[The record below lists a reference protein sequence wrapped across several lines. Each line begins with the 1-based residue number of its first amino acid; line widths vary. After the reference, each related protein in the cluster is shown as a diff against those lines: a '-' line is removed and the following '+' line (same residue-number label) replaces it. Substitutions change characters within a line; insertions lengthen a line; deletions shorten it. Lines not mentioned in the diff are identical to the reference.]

1 MLKLDFKVVT
11 ALGLSVRN
19 LLRRQF
25 TCKSR
30 KQDVIGYI
38 LMDSKQ
44 ESIKVNK

>member
-25 TCKSR
+25 TCKFW

-38 LMDSKQ
+38 FDSKQ